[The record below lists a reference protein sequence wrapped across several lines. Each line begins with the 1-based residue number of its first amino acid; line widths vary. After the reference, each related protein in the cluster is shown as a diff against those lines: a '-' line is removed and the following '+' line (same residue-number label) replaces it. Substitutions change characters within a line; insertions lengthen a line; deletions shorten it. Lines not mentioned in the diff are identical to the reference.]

1 MHTPDLHTLRKQL
14 DEGSTDA
21 LTLLDQALAAA
32 RSPRCAHAFVS
43 IDEPGARAAAAAR
56 TGALAGLPVSV
67 KDLYDIAG
75 QVTSAGSVV
84 LADQPPAPVDAPAVA
99 RLRAAGAALIGRTQM
114 TEFAFSGV
122 GINPHHGTPANV
134 AMAALDPAAPACV
147 PGGSS
152 SGGAVSVAAGA
163 AVAAL
168 GSDTGGSIRI
178 PAALHGLVGFKNTQA
193 LTPAAGSIPLAP
205 SLDTVCA
212 ITRSVRDAVLLHE
225 ILAERIVRLDAVPL
239 AARRLAV
246 VRTLMLD
253 ALETPV
259 AAAFERALQTIAQ
272 AGAQIEFINL
282 PLLDEL
288 PRLTQDGGLPAA
300 ESWAWHRELLARDGA
315 RYDPRV
321 AARIRR
327 GAAITPEA
335 LAALH
340 AARADWIGRMSAA
353 LAGFDAV
360 LSPTVPMIPPPLA
373 PLLADDAAFFE
384 VNARLLRNPS
394 VVNLLDGCAISLP
407 CHAPGTAPVGLMAWS
422 LGGRD
427 DRLLS
432 LALQLEAALKPAR
445 ESAR

>member
-43 IDEPGARAAAAAR
+43 IDEPGARAAATAR
-56 TGALAGLPVSV
+56 TGALAGLPISI

-84 LADQPPAPVDAPAVA
+84 LADQPAATADAPAVA

-178 PAALHGLVGFKNTQA
+178 PAALHGLVGFKNTQV

-225 ILAERIVRLDAVPL
+225 ILADRIVHLDAVPL

-259 AAAFERALQTIAQ
+259 AAAFERTLQTIAQ
-272 AGAQIEFINL
+272 AGAQIEFIDL

-300 ESWAWHRELLARDGA
+300 ESWARHRELLARDGD

-335 LAALH
+335 LTALH
-340 AARADWIGRMSAA
+340 AARADWIDRMSAA

-360 LSPTVPMIPPPLA
+360 LSPTVPMTPPPLA

>member
-56 TGALAGLPVSV
+56 TGALAGLSVSV

-193 LTPAAGSIPLAP
+193 LTPASGTVPLAP

-225 ILAERIVRLDAVPL
+225 ILAERVVRLDAVPL

-253 ALETPV
+253 ALEAPV
-259 AAAFERALQTIAQ
+259 AAAFERALETIAQ
-272 AGAQIEFINL
+272 AGAQIEFIDL

-327 GAAITPEA
+327 GAAITPAA

-340 AARADWIGRMSAA
+340 AARADWIDRMSAA